1 MRIGHVWTYD
11 EDYTCCK
18 LYLEF
23 ALDKTPFKSIAELKY
38 KVERA
43 LPQIK
48 PSSLQMKLANIKYL
62 SKSEPSARLLFPHG
76 DGVPIGALEQYSEQ
90 CRRAF
95 LHALKNVQSSEVNNP
110 DVPVPTGPRPDV
122 TPDKMPELHV
132 GDSVMHKSFGA
143 GTVIKIEQDV
153 ARVRFENEEK
163 SLCISYSFGRGL
175 MTKTEPESPVSK
187 QPETHAWTYEEE
199 FALCRLYLDHRYGNL
214 SALTPEELILL
225 ATVRL
230 PDVSFEDAK
239 AGLEFVDGLME
250 REDTEIDEDDPD
262 DDLLLKKVLGHALKD
277 FVKTE
282 LKEKQH

>member
-11 EDYTCCK
+11 EDYLCCK

-23 ALDKTPFKSIAELKY
+23 ALDKTPSKNIAELKY

-48 PSSLQMKLANIKYL
+48 EGSIRMKLQNIKYL
-62 SKSEPSARLLFPHG
+62 CDNEPEARRLFRNG
-76 DGVPIGALEQYSEQ
+76 DGVEIGPLWQASEQ

-95 LHALKNVQSSEVNNP
+95 LHALKNVQT
-110 DVPVPTGPRPDV
+110 PVPKDPDPAV
-122 TPDKMPELHV
+122 PSDQMPELHV
-132 GDSVMHKSFGA
+132 GDSVIHKSFGV

-175 MTKTEPESPVSK
+175 MTKTEPESPASK

-230 PDVSFEDAK
+230 PDISFEDAK
-239 AGLEFVDGLME
+239 VGLEFVDGLME

>member
-23 ALDKTPFKSIAELKY
+23 ALDETPFKSIAELKY

-62 SKSEPSARLLFPHG
+62 VKSEPSARLLFPNG
-76 DGVPIGALEQYSEQ
+76 DGVPISSLNQYSEQ
-90 CRRAF
+90 CRQAF
-95 LHALKNVQSSEVNNP
+95 LRALKNVQNP
-110 DVPVPTGPRPDV
+110 VTEDPDPDV

-143 GTVIKIEQDV
+143 GTVIKIEHDV
-153 ARVRFENEEK
+153 ARVRFESEEK

-175 MTKTEPESPVSK
+175 MTKTAPETPASKQPETPASK

-225 ATVRL
+225 ASVRL

-239 AGLEFVDGLME
+239 TGLEFVDALME
-250 REDTEIDEDDPD
+250 REDAEIDEDDPD